1 MLWRNVTVLSFLKKP
16 KYRWSSTKKMKYM
29 KMIINEEQICF
40 TWKEEH
46 CSALWVCNVCKMMWN
61 QEWYEIK
68 TANWQIWKRETW
80 ASKPSLESGTCSNIL
95 HITFLIVIIN
105 CYFLSF
111 LFFSQY
117 RCIIISFSF
126 LFFVFLFFLTIFDY
140 PRASSCP
147 QCQNLKGNY
156 MNASFGNAFNCS
168 G

>member
-1 MLWRNVTVLSFLKKP
+1 
-16 KYRWSSTKKMKYM
+16 
-29 KMIINEEQICF
+29 MIINEEQICF

-46 CSALWVCNVCKMMWN
+46 CPALWVCNVCKMIWNQEWWEIKNDVKSRMMWN
-61 QEWYEIK
+61 QEWWEIRNDVK
-68 TANWQIWKRETW
+68 SRHSYFWQIWKRETW

-126 LFFVFLFFLTIFDY
+126 LFFVPLFFLTIFDY